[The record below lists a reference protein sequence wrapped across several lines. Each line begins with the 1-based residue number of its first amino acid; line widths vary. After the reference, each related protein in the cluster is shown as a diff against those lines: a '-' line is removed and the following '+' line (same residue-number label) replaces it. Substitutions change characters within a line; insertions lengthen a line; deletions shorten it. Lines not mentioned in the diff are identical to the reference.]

1 MVKVMGEMFVPVNRL
16 LESMKEYDY
25 LHKNTIYLD
34 DEVSRDTQVMF
45 CRQLR
50 KLAEQELV
58 KPEKD
63 RQSIKIR
70 ISSFGGWVVSFM
82 ALASIMLHYQE
93 KGIIIETYCDGF
105 CMSAGAYLLML
116 GTKGHRYA
124 TRFSDILI
132 HQTQFSC
139 GGHQTYREKEKSFE
153 YDKRDWKMLCD
164 LMRDYTELSEEDIE
178 GLTKYNLDISFSSI
192 EALEHGI
199 IDKII

>member
-1 MVKVMGEMFVPVNRL
+1 MVKVMGEIYQPINRL
-16 LESMKEYDY
+16 LEEMKQYDY

-58 KPEKD
+58 KSEKE
-63 RQSIKIR
+63 RQHIKIR

-82 ALASIMLHYQE
+82 AMASEMLHYQE
-93 KGIIIETYCDGF
+93 KGVIIETYCDGF

-116 GTKGHRYA
+116 GSKGYRFA

-132 HQTQFSC
+132 HQTQFSG

-164 LMRDYTELSEEDIE
+164 LMREHTKLTDEDIE
-178 GLTKYNLDISFSSI
+178 GLTKYNLDVSFSST
-192 EALEHGI
+192 EALEKGI
-199 IDKII
+199 IDQII

>member
-1 MVKVMGEMFVPVNRL
+1 MVKVMGEVYQQRNIL

-25 LHKNTIYLD
+25 LQKNTIYLD

-50 KLAEQELV
+50 KLGEQELAKAEKER
-58 KPEKD
+58 KP
-63 RQSIKIR
+63 IKIR

-82 ALASIMLHYQE
+82 AMASEMLHYEE
-93 KGIIIETYCDGF
+93 KGLIIETYGDGF

-116 GTKGHRYA
+116 GSKGHRYA

-132 HQTQFSC
+132 HQTQFSG

-164 LMRDYTELSEEDIE
+164 LMREYTELSEEDIE
-178 GLTKYNLDISFSSI
+178 GLTKYNLDVSFSST
-192 EALEHGI
+192 EALEKGI
-199 IDKII
+199 IDQII